1 MMMANVEF
9 SINEY
14 HIPQRNT
21 EERLCSHDLEAAE
34 QSWED
39 LGPNILRQN
48 E

>member
-1 MMMANVEF
+1 MMKAKAEF

-14 HIPQRNT
+14 HTPQRNT
-21 EERLCSHDLEAAE
+21 EERLCSNGLEAAV

-39 LGPNILRQN
+39 LGPNIPRYS